1 MKFFFYYAVCSL
13 SYLSSSVLLGS
24 QTYVFNS
31 SVSTE
36 RWNAYVCVVAWGFI
50 DTWILWAFMQDA
62 LLQISQAQCKLFW
75 VCVWEENGVESGH
88 RASRSGEADTL
99 CGLHRAAS
107 SIPPHPITALSRSTC
122 LLCAVSS
129 RQTDRAALTSSLT
142 PDTNTHIP
150 SCQTHTGQV
159 QTLALHHWHVEY
171 SRRKETNCC
180 F

>member
-1 MKFFFYYAVCSL
+1 MKFSFFYYAVCSL
-13 SYLSSSVLLGS
+13 SYLSSSVLLGT

-31 SVSTE
+31 GASTE

-88 RASRSGEADTL
+88 RASRSSEADTL

-107 SIPPHPITALSRSTC
+107 SIPPPPHNSAVTQHLLTARCQLASDRQSRSN
-122 LLCAVSS
+122 LQSH
-129 RQTDRAALTSSLT
+129 
-142 PDTNTHIP
+142 P
-150 SCQTHTGQV
+150 
-159 QTLALHHWHVEY
+159 WH
-171 SRRKETNCC
+171 
-180 F
+180 